1 MGKKSNTDIIQ
12 VFKSN
17 TFIIFIP
24 VFIYAMSFLNKVFI
38 FEHYS
43 LPISLINIRLED
55 LYGTGITIALV
66 SFLIFFIFAG
76 IFLTIEMY
84 IIQNLPEKLRKKG
97 YEILIGI
104 YLLSFPI
111 SLFGIFEY
119 LTTDTIEKTIFF
131 FRTYGTFILVL
142 LCIGIIIN
150 IFKFIFQKT
159 KKRNGIKAENDKDE
173 MVSQNFIFN
182 ALMDKYKIRN
192 LFYYILLFLL
202 AIAINYSFVDYYVR
216 NNHFFYTTEIN
227 NSKYILID
235 EGNNRLILKEYNSEL
250 ILDNILIQPINDAI
264 KFKYVYLKFDIK

>member
-235 EGNNRLILKEYNSEL
+235 
-250 ILDNILIQPINDAI
+250 
-264 KFKYVYLKFDIK
+264 